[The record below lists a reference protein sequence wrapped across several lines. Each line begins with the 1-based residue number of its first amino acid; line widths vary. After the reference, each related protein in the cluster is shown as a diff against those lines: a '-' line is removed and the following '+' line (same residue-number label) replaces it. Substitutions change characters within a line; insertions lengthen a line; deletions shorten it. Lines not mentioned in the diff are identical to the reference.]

1 MAKDKKAIFSPKT
14 QEVKP
19 VDQKYAQ
26 EEVQAAQAVVE
37 QEEKDKGMSVVQR
50 LSVVW
55 TIVST
60 VYAIVSTCTFV
71 AKKWVDSAYAYA
83 LIPMLVVLVIT
94 FVALVVLTFKDK
106 KKLQTN
112 VKNYKKILGIFKAF
126 VNVFFLAI
134 SAVSMAGIA
143 TGETSL
149 VKWIVFG
156 VTFFVALMQLVLKI
170 TKFVMKQVRKAVG
183 KKFKVEIHK
192 FVDGK
197 KKKKSIADSVT
208 EHDYNN
214 K

>member
-1 MAKDKKAIFSPKT
+1 
-14 QEVKP
+14 
-19 VDQKYAQ
+19 
-26 EEVQAAQAVVE
+26 
-37 QEEKDKGMSVVQR
+37 MSVVQR

-149 VKWIVFG
+149 VKWIVFAA
-156 VTFFVALMQLVLKI
+156 TFFVALVQLVFKI
-170 TKFVMKQVRKAVG
+170 TKFAMKQVRKAVG
-183 KKFKVEIHK
+183 KKYKVEMHK

-197 KKKKSIADSVT
+197 KKKKSVADSVT
-208 EHDYNN
+208 EHSY
-214 K
+214 KQ

>member
-19 VDQKYAQ
+19 VDQKYSQ
-26 EEVQAAQAVVE
+26 EEVQEAQAVVE

-143 TGETSL
+143 TG
-149 VKWIVFG
+149 
-156 VTFFVALMQLVLKI
+156 
-170 TKFVMKQVRKAVG
+170 
-183 KKFKVEIHK
+183 
-192 FVDGK
+192 
-197 KKKKSIADSVT
+197 
-208 EHDYNN
+208 
-214 K
+214 

>member
-19 VDQKYAQ
+19 VDQKYSQ

-149 VKWIVFG
+149 VKWIVFAA
-156 VTFFVALMQLVLKI
+156 TFFVALVQLVLKI
-170 TKFVMKQVRKAVG
+170 TKFAMKQVRKAVG
-183 KKFKVEIHK
+183 KKYKVEMHK

-197 KKKKSIADSVT
+197 KKKKSVADSVT
-208 EHDYNN
+208 EHSY
-214 K
+214 KQ

>member
-19 VDQKYAQ
+19 VDQKYSQ
-26 EEVQAAQAVVE
+26 EEIQAAQAVVE
-37 QEEKDKGMSVVQR
+37 QEEKDKGMTVVQR

-134 SAVSMAGIA
+134 SAVSMAGLA

-149 VKWIVFG
+149 VKWIVFAA
-156 VTFFVALMQLVLKI
+156 TFFVALVQLVFKI

-183 KKFKVEIHK
+183 KKYKVEMHK

-197 KKKKSIADSVT
+197 KKKKSVADSVT
-208 EHDYNN
+208 EHSY
-214 K
+214 KQ

>member
-19 VDQKYAQ
+19 VDQKYSQ

-60 VYAIVSTCTFV
+60 VSAIVSTCTFV

-106 KKLQTN
+106 KKLQ
-112 VKNYKKILGIFKAF
+112 
-126 VNVFFLAI
+126 
-134 SAVSMAGIA
+134 
-143 TGETSL
+143 
-149 VKWIVFG
+149 
-156 VTFFVALMQLVLKI
+156 
-170 TKFVMKQVRKAVG
+170 
-183 KKFKVEIHK
+183 
-192 FVDGK
+192 
-197 KKKKSIADSVT
+197 
-208 EHDYNN
+208 
-214 K
+214 

>member
-19 VDQKYAQ
+19 VDQKYSQ
-26 EEVQAAQAVVE
+26 EEIQAAQAVVE
-37 QEEKDKGMSVVQR
+37 QEEKDKGMTVVQK

-55 TIVST
+55 TIIST

-94 FVALVVLTFKDK
+94 FVVLVVLTFKDK

-149 VKWIVFG
+149 VKWIVF
-156 VTFFVALMQLVLKI
+156 VATFFVALMQLVLKI
-170 TKFVMKQVRKAVG
+170 TKFAMKQVRKAVG
-183 KKFKVEIHK
+183 KKYKVEMHK

-197 KKKKSIADSVT
+197 KKKKSVADSVT
-208 EHDYNN
+208 EHSY
-214 K
+214 KQ

>member
-1 MAKDKKAIFSPKT
+1 MAKDKQAIFSPKT

-19 VDQKYAQ
+19 VDQKYSQ

-83 LIPMLVVLVIT
+83 LIPMLVVLVESEIL
-94 FVALVVLTFKDK
+94 ASIIRKDK
-106 KKLQTN
+106 KKLKTN

-149 VKWIVFG
+149 VKWIVFAA
-156 VTFFVALMQLVLKI
+156 TFFVALVQLVFKI
-170 TKFVMKQVRKAVG
+170 TKFAMKQVRKAVG
-183 KKFKVEIHK
+183 KKYKVEMHK

-197 KKKKSIADSVT
+197 KKKKSVADSVT
-208 EHDYNN
+208 EHSY
-214 K
+214 KQ

>member
-19 VDQKYAQ
+19 VDQKYSQ
-26 EEVQAAQAVVE
+26 EEIQAAQAVVE

-94 FVALVVLTFKDK
+94 FVVLVVLTFKDK